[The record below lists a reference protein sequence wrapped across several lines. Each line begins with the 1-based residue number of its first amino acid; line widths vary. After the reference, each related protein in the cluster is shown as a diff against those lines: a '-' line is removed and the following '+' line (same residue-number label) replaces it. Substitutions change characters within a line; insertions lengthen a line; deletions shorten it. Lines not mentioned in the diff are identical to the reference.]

1 MRKIIYDALV
11 AKYFS
16 KGLTKSQLETIAE
29 MLEPQVKEEKDV
41 ETAIKGVEPVLNMLQ
56 SSNDS
61 HRNEKSGLEKQIEEM
76 KKKLNPEKKD
86 NEEKKDEPLT
96 KEVVSSLIGE
106 ALKPFSEKFQ
116 QQEEATKAATRQADI
131 IAKAKE
137 YNIPEAV
144 AKMLNVPQD
153 ADLDTYMK
161 DAKQGFADSGFS
173 FAKAPESPEAQI
185 KSDAETIGK
194 MISEGTKTIVESEKK

>member
-61 HRNEKSGLEKQIEEM
+61 HRNEKSGLEKQIDEM
-76 KKKLNPEKKD
+76 KKKLNPETKK
-86 NEEKKDEPLT
+86 EEKKDEPLT
-96 KEVVSSLIGE
+96 KEVVAALIGD

-116 QQEEATKAATRQADI
+116 KQEEATKAATRQADI

>member
-1 MRKIIYDALV
+1 MRKNIYDVLV

-29 MLEPQVKEEKDV
+29 MLEPQVKEEKDI

-61 HRNEKSGLEKQIEEM
+61 HRNEKSGLEKQLEEM
-76 KKKLNPEKKD
+76 KKKLNPEKKE
-86 NEEKKDEPLT
+86 EEKKDEPLT
-96 KEVVSSLIGE
+96 KETVAALIGD
-106 ALKPFSEKFQ
+106 ALKPLTERFDKQ
-116 QQEEATKAATRQADI
+116 DEATKAASRQADI

-153 ADLDTYMK
+153 ADLDSYMK

-173 FAKAPESPEAQI
+173 FAKAPDSPEAQV

-194 MISEGTKTIVESEKK
+194 MITEGTKTIVESEKK